1 MKPLLEDLR
10 EAAAE
15 AARRMDDLG
24 PTIPQHVVDAARSE
38 VRALVLQC
46 FRYLRSLETP
56 EARAEREVTLARS
69 RLREL
74 HCWNGM
80 KYYYQP
86 KTDRSSARVVLGLA
100 PSLTDGARFVLGD
113 ELPADT
119 GVELPEGTLVLETTP
134 DSIPDLLA
142 AHNGE
147 FRVMSNPARWREIF
161 LPLLAIFRDAIENA
175 NSGRIYLGVE

>member
-1 MKPLLEDLR
+1 
-10 EAAAE
+10 
-15 AARRMDDLG
+15 
-24 PTIPQHVVDAARSE
+24 
-38 VRALVLQC
+38 
-46 FRYLRSLETP
+46 
-56 EARAEREVTLARS
+56 
-69 RLREL
+69 
-74 HCWNGM
+74 M

-113 ELPADT
+113 AIPAKYR
-119 GVELPEGTLVLETTP
+119 VELPEGTLVLETTP
-134 DSIPDLLA
+134 GEPPDLLA

-175 NSGRIYLGVE
+175 NNGRVYLGVE